1 MHLGGG
7 SWDQFVIFPSGVFY
21 SRDLQD
27 SAGWKWGLD
36 VGAQG
41 AVLMAPCRHSSDL
54 GVYVEPLN
62 DSFSEGQSRGYRC
75 GAMRDPAQKVT
86 PKGVLPTLSVSA
98 VSLFRANLTP
108 FDAPGFPVLLSVMCI
123 QGEGR
128 AGGCH
133 VQDP

>member
-54 GVYVEPLN
+54 GVIHLEPQN
-62 DSFSEGQSRGYRC
+62 DSFSEGQSRGCRC
-75 GAMRDPAQKVT
+75 GAMRDLESDTQRGSAHPFCFSSVT
-86 PKGVLPTLSVSA
+86 LQS
-98 VSLFRANLTP
+98 
-108 FDAPGFPVLLSVMCI
+108 
-123 QGEGR
+123 
-128 AGGCH
+128 
-133 VQDP
+133 